1 MFLHIYAINWIFQ
14 ELGRSQINV
23 MFCVNYILK
32 KLKKDGKGAIIFFFP
47 FKGICILFEVR
58 VPISVFGYRMLPK
71 DWT

>member
-1 MFLHIYAINWIFQ
+1 M
-14 ELGRSQINV
+14 

-71 DWT
+71 D